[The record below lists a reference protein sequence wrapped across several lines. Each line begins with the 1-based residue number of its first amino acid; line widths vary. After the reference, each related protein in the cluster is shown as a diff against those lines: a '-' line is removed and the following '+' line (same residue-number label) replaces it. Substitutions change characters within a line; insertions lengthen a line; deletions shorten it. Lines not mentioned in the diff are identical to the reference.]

1 MQRGACHD
9 DSSLSEQA
17 LRGPICPS
25 LGTAAV
31 TFVGPCWAGPS
42 GADVIV
48 SFNRHSSQFTITFR
62 LSTHKHITRSD
73 ARIITKHGVV
83 AASATSILF
92 SVIGPS
98 INLPSRYYIT
108 RRVGVSWKLGQA
120 KTKRP
125 GKSWPWR
132 QRQIGVVGGE
142 KRVIENASRT

>member
-1 MQRGACHD
+1 MSVPW
-9 DSSLSEQA
+9 DSSSY
-17 LRGPICPS
+17 I
-25 LGTAAV
+25 
-31 TFVGPCWAGPS
+31 CWAVLGRAVRCRLDRLPMC
-42 GADVIV
+42 A
-48 SFNRHSSQFTITFR
+48 FNRHSSQFTITFR
-62 LSTHKHITRSD
+62 MSTHKHITRSD